1 MKILLQ
7 ILIIL
12 LFFGCGNIDK
22 LTKKPALVNLVVKQ
36 DKYSLI
42 LKHHFDKN
50 FKTYDRNSSNFS
62 VETNLTFNTISSLS
76 NRGSN
81 NLNVIKGTVKFRIF
95 DKLKAK
101 LINSGSISTSINTGN
116 ILSLYGIDE
125 NNNYTKER
133 ISKYLASK
141 LYKKVILNI
150 RHSEN

>member
-1 MKILLQ
+1 M
-7 ILIIL
+7 
-12 LFFGCGNIDK
+12 
-22 LTKKPALVNLVVKQ
+22 
-36 DKYSLI
+36 
-42 LKHHFDKN
+42 
-50 FKTYDRNSSNFS
+50 
-62 VETNLTFNTISSLS
+62 ETNLTFNTISSLS